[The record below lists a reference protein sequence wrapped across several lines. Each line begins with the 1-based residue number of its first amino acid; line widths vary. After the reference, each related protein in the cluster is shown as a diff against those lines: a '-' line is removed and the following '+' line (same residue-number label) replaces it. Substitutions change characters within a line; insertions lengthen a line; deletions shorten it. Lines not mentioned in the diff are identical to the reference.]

1 MEIRFLTARFC
12 CSIVNPRCY
21 KCEDFELTAEE
32 MHQIEEL
39 DTGKSLFFSHH
50 NPEMVEWFMSFV

>member
-1 MEIRFLTARFC
+1 MWGHFIL
-12 CSIVNPRCY
+12 SIH
-21 KCEDFELTAEE
+21 KMKSIFGFELTAEE

>member
-1 MEIRFLTARFC
+1 
-12 CSIVNPRCY
+12 
-21 KCEDFELTAEE
+21 